1 VRDTGFGVASEDF
14 EHVFAEFRQVGNGQA
29 KHEGTGLGL
38 SPIGRLDE
46 RPYLGQQP
54 VEVGTAPLL
63 AAGPVLEDAFAVSL
77 LQLGERVAV
86 LLIDFRDPC
95 VADLQEASSNARRRI
110 TRAALS
116 CCIER
121 LK

>member
-63 AAGPVLEDAFAVSL
+63 AADLFSKMRSQSAFFSS
-77 LQLGERVAV
+77 
-86 LLIDFRDPC
+86 
-95 VADLQEASSNARRRI
+95 ASG
-110 TRAALS
+110 
-116 CCIER
+116 
-121 LK
+121 